1 MILNKVL
8 AADEPSIVDILSAD
22 KEFGWTSNFSAFRE
36 KMKPNDVELHYG
48 RAGKRHVGGID
59 RVDVKKSPHLIDK
72 WKVMVS
78 AAYGE
83 RGARPAMVL
92 GPSFIAESPS
102 VCTQTFLFFYV
113 ESRSEAESLQSY
125 LNTRFF
131 RFLVSLRKITQHATR
146 STYKWVPQ
154 QIWDRVWSD
163 EMLFQKY
170 KLTEA
175 DIAHIQACI
184 RPRNE

>member
-1 MILNKVL
+1 M
-8 AADEPSIVDILSAD
+8 PS
-22 KEFGWTSNFSAFRE
+22 
-36 KMKPNDVELHYG
+36 DVALYYG
-48 RAGKRHVGGID
+48 RAGKRLVGGIA
-59 RVDVKKSPHLIDK
+59 RKDVTKSPHLIDK

-102 VCTQTFLFFYV
+102 VCTQTYLFFYV
-113 ESRSEAESLQSY
+113 ASKKQAESLQSY

-146 STYKWVPQ
+146 ATYTWIPQ
-154 QIWDRVWSD
+154 QTWDCVWTD
-163 EMLFQKY
+163 KALYKKY
-170 KLTEA
+170 GLSKA
-175 DIAHIQACI
+175 DIAHIEACI
-184 RPRNE
+184 RPRASDDE